1 MNAFIVMAVC
11 LCGGVGASAR
21 YICDSYIKAFWRKAF
36 PLSTFA
42 INIVAGFLAGLVAG
56 LYADSAMSGQAR
68 LLMATGFLGGF
79 STFSTMINEM
89 MALLRGK
96 QFGMAGLYCLLSM
109 VVPVLCMVAG
119 WGVASLAH

>member
-21 YICDSYIKAFWRKAF
+21 YICDSSIKAFWRKAF

-79 STFSTMINEM
+79 STFSTMMNESVT
-89 MALLRGK
+89 LLRGGRTAV
-96 QFGMAGLYCLLSM
+96 FAGYMVASI
-109 VVPVLCMVAG
+109 VVPVACAALGFRCA
-119 WGVASLAH
+119 A

>member
-21 YICDSYIKAFWRKAF
+21 YICESYIKAFWRKAF

-79 STFSTMINEM
+79 STFSTMMNESVT
-89 MALLRGK
+89 LLRGGRTAV
-96 QFGMAGLYCLLSM
+96 FAGY
-109 VVPVLCMVAG
+109 MVASI
-119 WGVASLAH
+119 VAPVACAALGFRCAA

>member
-79 STFSTMINEM
+79 STFSNESVT
-89 MALLRGK
+89 LLRGGRTAV
-96 QFGMAGLYCLLSM
+96 FAGY
-109 VVPVLCMVAG
+109 MVASI
-119 WGVASLAH
+119 VAPVACAALGFRCAA

>member
-1 MNAFIVMAVC
+1 MNALIVMAVC

-79 STFSTMINEM
+79 STFSTMMNESVT
-89 MALLRGK
+89 LLRGGRTAV
-96 QFGMAGLYCLLSM
+96 FAGY
-109 VVPVLCMVAG
+109 MVASI
-119 WGVASLAH
+119 VAPVACAALGFRCAA

>member
-21 YICDSYIKAFWRKAF
+21 YICDSCIKAFWRKAF

-79 STFSTMINEM
+79 STFSTMMNESVT
-89 MALLRGK
+89 LLRGGRTAV
-96 QFGMAGLYCLLSM
+96 FAGY
-109 VVPVLCMVAG
+109 MVASI
-119 WGVASLAH
+119 VAPVACAALGFRCAA

>member
-79 STFSTMINEM
+79 STFSTMMNESVT
-89 MALLRGK
+89 LLRGGRTAV
-96 QFGMAGLYCLLSM
+96 FAGYMVASI
-109 VVPVLCMVAG
+109 VVPVACAALGFRCTA
-119 WGVASLAH
+119 

>member
-68 LLMATGFLGGF
+68 LLMGTGFLGGF
-79 STFSTMINEM
+79 STFSTMMNESVT
-89 MALLRGK
+89 LLRGGRTAV
-96 QFGMAGLYCLLSM
+96 FAGYMVASI
-109 VVPVLCMVAG
+109 VVPVACAALGFRCA
-119 WGVASLAH
+119 A

>member
-79 STFSTMINEM
+79 STFSTMMNESVT
-89 MALLRGK
+89 LLRGGRTAV
-96 QFGMAGLYCLLSM
+96 FAGYMVASI
-109 VVPVLCMVAG
+109 VVPVACAALGFRCA
-119 WGVASLAH
+119 A

>member
-21 YICDSYIKAFWRKAF
+21 NICDSYIKAFWRKAF

-79 STFSTMINEM
+79 STFSTMMNESVT
-89 MALLRGK
+89 LLRGGRTAV
-96 QFGMAGLYCLLSM
+96 FAGYMVASI
-109 VVPVLCMVAG
+109 VVPVACAALGFRCA
-119 WGVASLAH
+119 A

>member
-79 STFSTMINEM
+79 STFSTMMNESVT
-89 MALLRGK
+89 LLRGGRTAV
-96 QFGMAGLYCLLSM
+96 FAGY
-109 VVPVLCMVAG
+109 MVASI
-119 WGVASLAH
+119 VAPVACAALGFRCAA